1 MLKKN
6 KSVLLIGSDGF
17 LGKYFKEVLEKNGN
31 EVLTWDVS
39 SGQDICEP
47 LDLPR
52 VDYVINSAGI
62 ASPEKYM
69 KKPIETMDVSYI
81 GSKNV
86 LDYCVREKVE
96 SVLMFSSS
104 EVYGT
109 PSPDCIP
116 TKENYIGAI
125 PTRSSRSCY
134 DIGKQALET
143 LCYLYYNIYS
153 VPVKVARPFN
163 FYGKHMG
170 LNDNRVLSN
179 WMKNLFND
187 EDIEI
192 YGDGKQTR
200 TFCYV
205 EDGIKMCLGLLE
217 KGRDGEVYNIGN
229 PTPELTMEELAE
241 IFCHTFDYE
250 GRYKVKDYPIFY
262 PKEEPLRRCPNIDKV
277 VRDTGIQPKI
287 SLSEGLKKMFDYFKT
302 LQK

>member
-17 LGKYFKEVLEKNGN
+17 LGKYFQEVLEENGN
-31 EVLTWDVS
+31 DFLTWDIS

-47 LDLPR
+47 INLPR
-52 VDYVINSAGI
+52 FDYVINAAGI
-62 ASPEKYM
+62 ASPEKYV
-69 KKPIETMDVSYI
+69 KKPVETMDVSYI

-109 PSPDCIP
+109 PTPDCIP
-116 TKENYIGAI
+116 TKEDYIGSI
-125 PTRSSRSCY
+125 PTRNSRSCY
-134 DIGKQALET
+134 DIGKQVLET
-143 LCYLYYNIYS
+143 LCYVYRNLYS
-153 VPVKVARPFN
+153 LPVKVVRPFN
-163 FYGKHMG
+163 FYGKYMG

-179 WMKNLFND
+179 WMRNFLKN
-187 EDIEI
+187 EDIDI
-192 YGDGKQTR
+192 YGDGNQTR

-205 EDGIKMCLGLLE
+205 EDGIKMSLGVLE
-217 KGRDGEVYNIGN
+217 RGRNGEVYNIGN
-229 PTPELTMEELAE
+229 PTPELTMKELAD
-241 IFCHTFDYE
+241 IFCAAFSYE
-250 GRYKVKDYPIFY
+250 GRCKVKGYPDFY

-277 VRDTGIQPKI
+277 VTDTGIQPKI
-287 SLSEGLKKMFDYFKT
+287 SLNEGLQKMFDYFKT